1 MGRFV
6 RFGLPPIA
14 VAALIFALS
23 SRSSLPGP
31 SVTGLDKVAHAVAFA
46 TLAWF
51 TARGLFGYRVA
62 RLTSAVLGALLATL
76 YGVSD
81 EWHQSFVPGRMTD
94 PADLVADALGASVA
108 AFAWFRFRHSP
119 SESR

>member
-31 SVTGLDKVAHAVAFA
+31 GVVGLDKVAHAVAYA
-46 TLAWF
+46 TLAWL
-51 TARGLFGYRVA
+51 TARGLFGYRVE
-62 RLTSAVLGALLATL
+62 RLTAAVLGALLATL

-108 AFAWFRFRHSP
+108 AFAWFRFRH
-119 SESR
+119 RW